1 MDNSPLHHG
10 SSGEVN
16 RAERHQGA
24 RRGAAR
30 EDEDVK
36 IQTVT
41 YSRLVSGPGY
51 SNQTIGA
58 TAVLEPED
66 SPEAALTQL
75 ERWVNDEFGQRE
87 QLAIDARN
95 ASYELSQAQHQLMV
109 IADQLEV
116 AQRRWEAVK
125 KLSEALG
132 VDLHSKIA
140 TLDEVPF

>member
-1 MDNSPLHHG
+1 
-10 SSGEVN
+10 
-16 RAERHQGA
+16 
-24 RRGAAR
+24 
-30 EDEDVK
+30 VK